1 MSEKRQEIREFTSEQ
16 YIDLYVNVFVK
27 WLQLVNIGNFIAY
40 AIAARQTIDVYIK
53 EDNKNVYKI
62 LGLKDKNRA
71 LKLGYIVKNL
81 YVNILK
87 DKNHKNIIDEIWLS
101 EDDLRQHI
109 QIVGTTGSG
118 KTVWLKA
125 ILEQQIARGGG
136 AFVVFGKADNK
147 MLQQMQYAAARYN
160 REQDLYIIDWTATA
174 EDLQLAKE
182 KYDKNIITN
191 SINFFELGDE
201 DAVISTFLKIAG
213 INEKDSWG
221 AAAKSLLEELLKFLY
236 KLEKVGLIFDI
247 DKIDYILS
255 SENKFED
262 IKKYRENLNY
272 YFLREMITDKKAIFK
287 LLAIFDEVYSNN
299 EEEII
304 RRLKIKNV
312 EYTKVYDSKY
322 RIDKDLAAI
331 LKQQVKHDVDEII
344 NDIKTNKNALIID
357 KIEEQSKGK
366 QSKFYKLDVSISQ
379 FSKILSFYN
388 RFGLVL
394 KNRYSDVDLI
404 DAIKTNKIIVFNLPG
419 QSEDDAIK
427 ISDFF
432 MSLIQTLIKKRG
444 KQEAF
449 DVTYLLVL
457 DEINSWA
464 ARNEG
469 KIGIGNILSVAR
481 GLGMGAILAY
491 QSDLAGLDKEKKE
504 QEQINANV
512 NTTIL
517 LKTQSPAIREFFNKI
532 VEKEEK
538 IYKEEKLK
546 NSENSKNSSNET
558 DLKVEKEEFFK
569 EGDLN
574 KLASGEGYFIR
585 NGKAFKFITEYR
597 GEDRFYDSDDE
608 VIDLTKTI
616 DLRTLK
622 QLVS

>member
-1 MSEKRQEIREFTSEQ
+1 MSEKRQEIREFTSKQ
-16 YIDLYVNVFVK
+16 YIKLFVNDYAK
-27 WLQLVNIGNFIAY
+27 WLQWLNIGNYMAYVIAEK
-40 AIAARQTIDVYIK
+40 QTINEYIK
-53 EDNKNVYKI
+53 EDNEKIYKI

-81 YVNILK
+81 YGNILK

-191 SINFFELGDE
+191 SINFFELGDD

-247 DKIDYILS
+247 DKIDYNLS

-272 YFLREMITDKKAIFK
+272 YVLREMITDKKAIFK
-287 LLAIFDEVYSNN
+287 LLAIFDDVYKNN

-312 EYTKVYDSKY
+312 EYTKIYDSKY